1 MQNIGYLASWNTGE
15 HTASG
20 FSTESGLLV
29 RALLLAMGLVGFWV
43 VAKKAKLSSEAK
55 LMVIWFLLALFGA
68 LLSERPY
75 PHYLIQPIV
84 PASILISYFVFGKRK
99 LMKGVIFGLVVI
111 TGISYYQIRFWHYPV
126 LPYYKNFVTFVVGKK
141 SLEEYREYFD
151 WRVNQTYKLAEYF
164 RLKTNAEDRVFIW
177 GDEPYVYALAKR
189 LPIGRYTVAY
199 HVIDF
204 NGFEETIEAFDK
216 FKPKVV
222 MVMEYE
228 KREFRELNSRLAT
241 DYVLANRIDQALIYH
256 RVNGIT
262 K

>member
-1 MQNIGYLASWNTGE
+1 
-15 HTASG
+15 
-20 FSTESGLLV
+20 
-29 RALLLAMGLVGFWV
+29 
-43 VAKKAKLSSEAK
+43 
-55 LMVIWFLLALFGA
+55 
-68 LLSERPY
+68 
-75 PHYLIQPIV
+75 
-84 PASILISYFVFGKRK
+84 
-99 LMKGVIFGLVVI
+99 
-111 TGISYYQIRFWHYPV
+111 
-126 LPYYKNFVTFVVGKK
+126 
-141 SLEEYREYFD
+141 
-151 WRVNQTYKLAEYF
+151 
-164 RLKTNAEDRVFIW
+164 
-177 GDEPYVYALAKR
+177 